1 MSDPFIELSI
11 DNISSTPLCCIYRKK
26 SGHRGVDEKKKWLI
40 DRFSEGHIYRK
51 IENEETAFIEYAPL
65 EKAWVPIVGD
75 NYIYIY
81 CLYVL
86 GEAKG
91 KGYGKILME
100 SVIKDAKEK
109 GESGIVMLGSEKQ
122 KAWLSDQQFASLF
135 GFKETETSPYGYSLF
150 TLSFDGTL
158 PHFTPKAKDGKNDED
173 GLSIYYS
180 PQCPYSIPRIEKL
193 KAYTEKNGIPR
204 HFHFIDTLQKA
215 KEVPS
220 VFNNWAVFY
229 NGVFQTINQID
240 EKYVDKLTKNSFRQ

>member
-1 MSDPFIELSI
+1 MSDPFIELNI

-26 SGHRGVDEKKKWLI
+26 SGHRGVDEKKNWLI
-40 DRFSEGHIYRK
+40 DRFNEGHIYRK

-91 KGYGKILME
+91 KGYGKALME

-109 GESGIVMLGSEKQ
+109 GKSGIVMLGSDKQ
-122 KAWLSDQQFASLF
+122 KAWLSDQNFASLF
-135 GFKETETSPYGYSLF
+135 GFKETETTAYGYSLL

-158 PHFTPKAKDGKNDED
+158 PHFTQKAKEGRNNEE

-180 PQCPYSIPRIEKL
+180 PQCPYSLPRIEKL
-193 KAYTEKNGIPR
+193 KAYVEKNSI
-204 HFHFIDTLQKA
+204 HYSFHYIDTLEKA
-215 KEVPS
+215 KDVPS
-220 VFNNWAVFY
+220 AFNNWAVFY
-229 NGVFQTINQID
+229 NGIFQTVNQID
-240 EKYVDKLTKNSFRQ
+240 ERNIEKIIKGFSK